1 MLLPFDAETNY
12 PYTVSINVTSNSN
25 GNIRVNVCIILR
37 LYIVSLNFTL
47 REYFKSCWFLVFV
60 FMLIGY
66 SIFRMCNTLI
76 IGHALFLTVFF
87 CLLII

>member
-12 PYTVSINVTSNSN
+12 PYTVPINVTSNSN
-25 GNIRVNVCIILR
+25 GNIRVHVCIILR

-66 SIFRMCNTLI
+66 SIFRMCNTFVGLRLI
-76 IGHALFLTVFF
+76 YFLIR
-87 CLLII
+87 LGRSS